1 MRKARIFQK
10 GTRATQSGKAR
21 SNLWILEAEPVEGK
35 RPDPLMGWAGS
46 GDTETQVIL
55 SYWGGPLQW
64 QSRSM
69 GPGDDPYSHVL
80 AGDILSPG
88 QTAQTVDLIVAWAK
102 GL

>member
-46 GDTETQVIL
+46 GDTQQQV
-55 SYWGGPLQW
+55 
-64 QSRSM
+64 
-69 GPGDDPYSHVL
+69 VL
-80 AGDILSPG
+80 KFPDLEAAKAYADKYGITARIE
-88 QTAQTVDLIVAWAK
+88 QTPPRRLKIQAYADNFR
-102 GL
+102 